1 MLTDSLPKPHLPYTE
16 REKGTEGR
24 RGADAETDGCSGT
37 QIQKD
42 NPRRAHFSTIF
53 LRLYRAAAVLS
64 TCARNSYLPGVL
76 QFSQKRGD
84 PHCNIHNAHCSM
96 QQKKHGHLQIRAIVA
111 GCVSFCLFY
120 ESLSRILRA
129 SVRSLK
135 LRLCLPLLRMKA
147 ALAVLTV
154 SRRRISTLPS
164 PSSTRPSVLFPALPP
179 PSSLCMGR
187 VLSGGT
193 CCNSS
198 LS

>member
-1 MLTDSLPKPHLPYTE
+1 MPEIHTSLGFFSFPK
-16 REKGTEGR
+16 REVTRTAIFTTHTAACSKRSTGTCKY
-24 RGADAETDGCSGT
+24 APSWPVVC
-37 QIQKD
+37 
-42 NPRRAHFSTIF
+42 
-53 LRLYRAAAVLS
+53 L
-64 TCARNSYLPGVL
+64 
-76 QFSQKRGD
+76 
-84 PHCNIHNAHCSM
+84 
-96 QQKKHGHLQIRAIVA
+96 
-111 GCVSFCLFY
+111 CLFY